1 MLNLNISKAEALNL
15 QLVINP
21 VFLLVPDSFLGR
33 GSWVKGVSFLRWQT
47 FSLCCLN
54 QTCLVSS
61 VVQMWCGVQSSHVI
75 VSINKVLSLGFFICH
90 YYAVSSQSLVYL
102 SELLILERGQNATPN
117 ILSGSGHCYFVFLLQ
132 RTPSMGRVTAV
143 TIGWTGT
150 QKNIQTVKVG
160 FPLDS

>member
-1 MLNLNISKAEALNL
+1 MSQRCQFPSLTDLLSVLSEPDLSS
-15 QLVINP
+15 LVCGAD
-21 VFLLVPDSFLGR
+21 VMR
-33 GSWVKGVSFLRWQT
+33 
-47 FSLCCLN
+47 
-54 QTCLVSS
+54 SS
-61 VVQMWCGVQSSHVI
+61 VISCYCKYKQSPQP
-75 VSINKVLSLGFFICH
+75 GFFFICH
-90 YYAVSSQSLVYL
+90 YYAVSSQSPVYL

-117 ILSGSGHCYFVFLLQ
+117 ILTGSGHCYFVFLLQ